1 MALGELV
8 LDDSGQITGIRVL
21 STDASGTNLEIS
33 AQLTGTIRGV
43 GHTTLWTYTVL
54 QRPDGSL
61 YGGVT
66 VSSRPS
72 TVMSSISLA
81 QVLEKP
87 IQVEQYVFAQCCTRT
102 VPPARM
108 LT

>member
-1 MALGELV
+1 MALGDLV
-8 LDDSGQITGIRVL
+8 LDDSGQVTGIRVL
-21 STDASGTNLEIS
+21 STDASGTNLELS

-43 GHTTLWTYTVL
+43 SHTTLWTYTVL
-54 QRPDGSL
+54 QRPDGSE
-61 YGGVT
+61 VT

-102 VPPARM
+102 VPPAKI